1 MAINQGRPIF
11 PARFLGVAMAAP
23 GMIHPVDVVKSRIQA
38 LPTSCSHQECCL
50 TGDFGMRRLV
60 VCRVS
65 KIGHACR
72 CIARGRL
79 ILKAVDE
86 LQNSHIFP
94 LDLYLRNGK

>member
-72 CIARGRL
+72 CIAHGRL